1 MSITRRPS
9 PAAGFTLVEL
19 MVVVGIIAVLAGLL
33 LPALSYGRFRAK
45 VATCSNNY
53 RQWCVASAAYAS
65 DDGKGRLPSFPLPT
79 DKMTKYSSI
88 EPWFVAYEMV
98 PSMAA
103 HGVTLPMWFCPL
115 RPVRLQIKR
124 DNFRH
129 LRGREMA
136 TLDDMV
142 DEQKNVQR
150 AAFMSTDFQW
160 WVPRRLGDSSL
171 EFPDPQWMRTRI
183 PDAWPRRLE
192 DPTISTMPII
202 SDWILGGWDDDRTHF
217 LINGGS
223 QGHVWGGDVR
233 NVNAGFADGHVETR
247 PKAQLRW
254 QADGSGQAESPGYL
268 GYVY

>member
-1 MSITRRPS
+1 MTTTRRPS
-9 PAAGFTLVEL
+9 TAAGFTLIEL

-33 LPALSYGRFRAK
+33 LPALSYGRFRAD

-79 DKMTKYSSI
+79 DKMTQYSSI
-88 EPWFVAYEMV
+88 EPHFVAYEMV
-98 PSMAA
+98 TSMAQ

-115 RPVRLQIKR
+115 RPMGLQIAR
-124 DNFRH
+124 DNFRY
-129 LRGREMA
+129 LRGREMV
-136 TLDDMV
+136 TLEDYV
-142 DEQKNVQR
+142 DEKKNFAKAV
-150 AAFMSTDFQW
+150 FMGASFHW

-171 EFPDPQWMRTRI
+171 EFPDPQRMKTRV
-183 PDAWPRRLE
+183 PDAWPRRLD

-202 SDWILGGWDDDRTHF
+202 SDWILGLWDDGRTHF
-217 LINGGS
+217 VFNGGS
-223 QGHVWGGDVR
+223 GGHVWGGDIR
-233 NVNAGFADGHVETR
+233 NLNAGFADGHVETR

-254 QADGSGQAESPGYL
+254 QADSQGPY